1 LDPLKG
7 ELKILISKELQEGFN
22 AQIGHE
28 FAASVQ
34 YIGIAGYFKSENLEL
49 LANLF
54 FDQASEEIEHGMK
67 FVNYILD
74 TSGELCIPVIP
85 EAKFDFTSAEEAVKA
100 ALDWEIEVTS
110 QINALM
116 DLAKNQNDHLAQY
129 FLQWFIDEQLEEI
142 TKMEQLL
149 SVVQRAG
156 EKNLLMVEAYLIHLG
171 KGE

>member
-1 LDPLKG
+1 
-7 ELKILISKELQEGFN
+7 
-22 AQIGHE
+22 
-28 FAASVQ
+28 
-34 YIGIAGYFKSENLEL
+34 
-49 LANLF
+49 
-54 FDQASEEIEHGMK
+54 MK

-74 TSGELCIPVIP
+74 TSGELRIPAIP

-100 ALDWEIEVTS
+100 ALNWEIEVTG
-110 QINALM
+110 QINSLM
-116 DLAKNQNDHLAQY
+116 DLTKSQNDHLAQY

-156 EKNLLMVEAYLIHLG
+156 EQNLLMVEAYLVHLD